1 MLNKQMVIGRLGK
14 DPESRF
20 FQDGTAC
27 CNFSVAT
34 TETWKDKQTG
44 EKKEHT
50 EWINVS
56 AVGRLAEI
64 CGQYLKKG
72 SLVYCEG
79 KQTTRKW
86 QDKDGN
92 DRYTTELKLRE
103 MKMLGGGRE
112 ANQNAGQQQNSD
124 PFADAPAFPAN
135 VPQDD
140 DIPF

>member
-14 DPESRF
+14 DIEMRA

-34 TETWKDKQTG
+34 TEKWRDKQTG

-79 KQTTRKW
+79 KQSTRKW

-92 DRYTTELKLRE
+92 DQYTTELKLRE
-103 MKMLGGGRE
+103 MKMLGGRE
-112 ANQNAGQQQNSD
+112 ANQDAGQQQNSD
-124 PFADAPAFPAN
+124 PFADDPAFPAN
-135 VPQDD
+135 DTDD
-140 DIPF
+140 DRLPF